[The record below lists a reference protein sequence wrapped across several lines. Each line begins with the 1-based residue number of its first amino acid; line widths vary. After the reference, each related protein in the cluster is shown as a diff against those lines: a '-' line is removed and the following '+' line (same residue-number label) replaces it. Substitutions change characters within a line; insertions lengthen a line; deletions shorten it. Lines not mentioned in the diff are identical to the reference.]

1 MPLNDVTIIKQ
12 GGGLGRRNP
21 SQDMVSGLVLHG
33 VGTPDLALGDI
44 VTLFSVR
51 DAEGLGLTRA
61 YDTTNQVLV
70 HYHISEFF
78 RMNPNGELWLLLVAQ
93 TVTDWSLLA
102 DKDQAYAAKLLRT
115 ANGRIRQLG
124 VAFNPLAGYTP
135 VLAGGLDAQLATVVS
150 KAQALAESEFDKKRP
165 VDIVVEGRHFNGTAS
180 AAGDLRALNAA
191 NVSVV
196 VAQDRSPGAPYTQSW
211 TNTNVARHAALGTV
225 LGTISAAQ
233 VQQNIG
239 ALALFN
245 LTGNGAFL
253 AAGLSSGQAL
263 ESYSE
268 SDLGNLKD
276 KGYLFALTYAGYAGH
291 YWCDS
296 ATCTEAASDFAY
308 IENNRTM
315 NKASR
320 LAYTAM
326 LPLLMGNVPVD
337 AQSGT
342 LDKNWIAWA
351 EAQALAALSQMFR
364 DGELSALP
372 DVYIDPAQNVLATSM
387 VDVRFAITPLG
398 VARQITGY
406 IRFNNPFNNA

>member
-1 MPLNDVTIIKQ
+1 MALNDVTIIKQ

-21 SQDMVSGLVLHG
+21 SEDMVSGLLVHG
-33 VGTPDLALGDI
+33 WATPSLPLGAI
-44 VTLFSVR
+44 ATLFSVR

-61 YDTTNQVLV
+61 YDAANEGLV
-70 HYHISEFF
+70 HYHIREFF
-78 RMNPNGELWLLLVAQ
+78 RMNPNGELHLMLVPT
-93 TVTDWSLLA
+93 TVTDWSLLV
-102 DKDQAYAAKLLRT
+102 DKDQQYAAKLLRT

-124 VAFNPLAGYTP
+124 VAFNLYQNYTP
-135 VLAGGLDAQLATVVS
+135 VLSGGLDAQLPAVIS
-150 KAQALAESEFDKKRP
+150 KAQALADSEFVQKRP
-165 VDIVVEGRHFNGTAS
+165 VDIVIEGRSYNGTAS
-180 AAGDLRALNAA
+180 AAANLRALDAA

-196 VAQDRSPGAPYTQSW
+196 IAQDRSPGSPFGDGLSPG
-211 TNTNVARHAALGTV
+211 HAALGTV

-263 ESYSE
+263 ASYSE
-268 SDLGNLKD
+268 TDLGTLKD
-276 KGYLFALTYAGYAGH
+276 KGYLFALPYAGYAGH

-315 NKASR
+315 HKASR
-320 LAYTAM
+320 LAYRAL
-326 LPLLMGNVPVD
+326 LPLLMSNVPVD
-337 AQSGT
+337 ADTGN
-342 LDKNWIAWA
+342 LDKNWVAWA
-351 EAQALAALSQMFR
+351 EALGLEALSQMYR

-387 VDVRFAITPLG
+387 IDVRFAITPLG